1 VALAVTSESIPIG
14 RLQWRCR
21 RGTKELDRILGGY
34 LEEEYTA
41 ASSEIKQAFTNLLEQ
56 QDPDIYDWLM
66 GAQKANDQFLTIITL
81 LRCKYIGRNGP

>member
-1 VALAVTSESIPIG
+1 MAEESIPIG

-41 ASSEIKQAFTNLLEQ
+41 AAPEIKQAFTNLLEQ
-56 QDPDIYDWLM
+56 QDPDIFDWLM
-66 GAQKANDQFLTIITL
+66 GAQKANDQFITIITL
-81 LRCKYIGRNGP
+81 LQGKYIGRNGP